1 MERPE
6 LKPCPFC
13 GGGAYIERD
22 DMSGI
27 TRFLPVCSNYGNGC
41 WGMQENWFETEQ
53 EAIEAWN
60 RRANN
65 GSHSKESG

>member
-1 MERPE
+1 METPE

-13 GGGAYIERD
+13 GGKACIERD
-22 DMSGI
+22 DTSVI
-27 TRFLPVCSNYGNGC
+27 PRFLPVCSNYGNGC
-41 WGMQENWFETEQ
+41 WGMQENWFITEQ

-65 GSHSKESG
+65 DKR